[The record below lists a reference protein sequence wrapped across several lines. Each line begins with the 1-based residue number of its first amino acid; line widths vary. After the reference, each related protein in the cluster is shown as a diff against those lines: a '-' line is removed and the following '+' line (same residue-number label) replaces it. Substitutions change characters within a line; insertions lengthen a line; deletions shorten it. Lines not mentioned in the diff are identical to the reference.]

1 MSRPLS
7 NLTERLKR
15 KLLSGARMIRLVG
28 RKSGVYDSGT
38 SIFSCNICQPAA
50 FFKGISGYRTLQLR
64 IQEVIITG
72 IIQGVMEI
80 QLLYQRII
88 GLAGIF
94 VLNRICND
102 SLRKGVEP
110 GCLVVAAV

>member
-1 MSRPLS
+1 
-7 NLTERLKR
+7 
-15 KLLSGARMIRLVG
+15 
-28 RKSGVYDSGT
+28 
-38 SIFSCNICQPAA
+38 
-50 FFKGISGYRTLQLR
+50 
-64 IQEVIITG
+64 
-72 IIQGVMEI
+72 MEI